1 MRPPADRQHLWI
13 KRQGG
18 RHERQHLWIERQT
31 SRLEGQLHPEA
42 ENIIENAFARISNSL
57 HSALASTLAYSQ

>member
-18 RHERQHLWIERQT
+18 RQHMSIERQT